1 MAKTYKQSEYV
12 SANTLIIGIDIGK
25 QVHFVK
31 MMLDGTQ
38 IASFKLYNEGRAFMS
53 LLQKIH
59 QVQNKHQAGASLIG
73 MEPTGHY
80 WLPLAY
86 FLRAHKQPFVLV
98 KPSHVRWSKELGD
111 NSPLKTDQKDAGII
125 AELIRQGT
133 YHPAYLPEGVYAH
146 LRALTAMRYHK
157 KDQIAA
163 AKNVLNRIL
172 DVFFPEFLSLFSDL
186 SGKTARQILQAVPT
200 PAHLEA
206 FGEEKL
212 TRLIRKASNHRLG
225 KAKAQA
231 VLKAARASIGV
242 TEGLDSVCMELSQTL
257 CLLEL
262 LKTQLQEIETRL
274 QDHLQNIPQA
284 KYMCSIPG
292 LGPITVASILGETG
306 PITAYDAPEQL
317 IKLAGLNLFEI
328 SSGHKK
334 GRRRIAKRGRAR
346 LRRILYTATLPLI
359 IHNPIFNDTYHRF
372 KGAGKP
378 NQKAFIAL
386 CTKLL
391 RILFALVIKQE
402 EFNIDFNFNTRK
414 NHKAPDV
421 SRAA

>member
-1 MAKTYKQSEYV
+1 MAKTHKQTEYV

-31 MMLDGTQ
+31 MMLDGVL
-38 IASFKLYNEGRAFMS
+38 INAFKLPNQGGAFMS
-53 LLQKIH
+53 LLHTIQ
-59 QVQNKHQAGASLIG
+59 QVKNQHQAQATLIG

-98 KPSHVRWSKELGD
+98 KPSHVRWSKEMED
-111 NSPLKTDQKDAGII
+111 NSPLKTDDKDAGVI
-125 AELIRQGT
+125 AEVVRQGKS
-133 YHPAYLPEGVYAH
+133 HRAYLPEGVYAD
-146 LRALTAMRYHK
+146 LRQLTAMRYHK

-172 DVFFPEFLSLFSDL
+172 DILFPEILTLFSDL
-186 SGKTARQILQAVPT
+186 SGKTARHLLRAVPT
-200 PAHLEA
+200 PSQIQA
-206 FGEEKL
+206 FGIKKL
-212 TRLIRKASNHRLG
+212 TALIRQASNHRLG
-225 KAKAQA
+225 KTKAQA
-231 VLKAARASIGV
+231 VLKAARTSIGV
-242 TEGLDSVCMELSQTL
+242 TEGLESVCMELAQTL

-274 QDHLQNIPQA
+274 QEHLQNIPQA
-284 KYMCSIPG
+284 RYMCSIPG

-306 PITAYDAPEQL
+306 PITAYDAPEKL
-317 IKLAGLNLFEI
+317 IKLSGLNLFEI

-334 GRRRIAKRGRAR
+334 GRRKIAKRGRSR
-346 LRRILYTATLPLI
+346 LRRILYTAIWPLI
-359 IHNPIFNDTYHRF
+359 IHNPIFNDAYHRF

-378 NQKAFIAL
+378 NQKAIIAL

-391 RILFALVIKQE
+391 RILFALVNKQE
-402 EFNIDFNFNTRK
+402 VFNTDANTRK
-414 NHKAPDV
+414 NHKAPTLPN
-421 SRAA
+421 AA

>member
-1 MAKTYKQSEYV
+1 MAKTYKQSQYV

-31 MMLDGTQ
+31 MLLDGVEVN
-38 IASFKLYNEGRAFMS
+38 AFKLYNEGHAFMS
-53 LLQKIH
+53 LLQKIR
-59 QVQNKHQAGASLIG
+59 QVQNKHQAEACLIG

-98 KPSHVRWSKELGD
+98 KPSHVRWSKELAD
-111 NSPLKTDQKDAGII
+111 NSPLKTDQKDAGVI
-125 AELIRQGT
+125 AQIVRQGT
-133 YHPAYLPEGVYAH
+133 YHSAYLPEGVYAH
-146 LRALTAMRYHK
+146 LRTLTAMRYHK

-163 AKNVLNRIL
+163 TKNVLNRIL
-172 DVFFPEFLSLFSDL
+172 DVIFPEFVTLFSDL
-186 SGKTARQILQAVPT
+186 SGKTARQLLTEAPT
-200 PAHLEA
+200 PLQIQTL
-206 FGEEKL
+206 GMKKL
-212 TRLIRKASNHRLG
+212 TTLIRKASNHRLG
-225 KAKAQA
+225 KAKAWDI
-231 VLKAARASIGV
+231 LEAANASIGV
-242 TEGLDSVCMELSQTL
+242 IEGLDSICMELSQTL

-262 LKTQLQEIETRL
+262 LNTQLQEIETRL

-284 KYMCSIPG
+284 RYMCSIPG

-306 PITAYDAPEQL
+306 PITAYDAPEKL

-334 GRRRIAKRGRAR
+334 GRRRIAKRGRSR
-346 LRRILYTATLPLI
+346 LRRILYTAILPLI

-372 KGAGKP
+372 KEAGKP

-386 CTKLL
+386 CSKLL
-391 RILFALVIKQE
+391 RILFALVNKQE
-402 EFNIDFNFNTRK
+402 VFNMDFNTRK
-414 NHKAPDV
+414 KHETPNVPKA
-421 SRAA
+421 A